1 MVSYG
6 YEYSQSTLLITML
19 VYKQC
24 ITDLFYSFNGQVDHK
39 YFPPVSCR
47 KFSDRLICPK
57 IKTDRVEDQP
67 SLMMRKTV
75 DQRDATGEKLDG
87 FNPNVTIGT
96 MGAHYWIR
104 ILTYK
109 NHTPLSNYLA
119 TFEVE
124 SMEVMNLTM
133 FTSTNKVLYDIILKV
148 SISISLCYSHYYR
161 IRLG

>member
-1 MVSYG
+1 MNRSEVFSTCFLSRQ
-6 YEYSQSTLLITML
+6 SQMPQN
-19 VYKQC
+19 Y
-24 ITDLFYSFNGQVDHK
+24 
-39 YFPPVSCR
+39 CR
-47 KFSDRLICPK
+47 NFSDTLIYPK
-57 IKTDRVEDQP
+57 IKTDRVEDHQSL
-67 SLMMRKTV
+67 SLMMRETM
-75 DQRDATGEKLDG
+75 DQRDATGENLDG

-148 SISISLCYSHYYR
+148 SISISLCYNHYYR